1 MKEKPYKID
10 FHIHL
15 AKEEEVHPW
24 AHDWMSKW
32 EKEGGPS
39 YNYILSSPENFREFL
54 KKEGIDYAVVLAEI
68 SPITTGITTNESV
81 SKFCETLK
89 DCVIPFCNI
98 NPYLLPDPKA
108 ELIKCVKELD
118 FKGIKLYP
126 SYQQFYPNDSRI
138 YPIYETAVEFDIPVM
153 IHTGSSIFKGSR
165 LKYADPI
172 LLDDVAV
179 DFPELKILMV
189 HGGRGFWYDRAF
201 FLAQLHKNFYLE
213 ISGLPPSKLLEYFP
227 NLEKIADKVVFGSD
241 WPGVPGVKKNMDEIR
256 KLGIKEEIVDKILGL
271 NARKILKI

>member
-1 MKEKPYKID
+1 
-10 FHIHL
+10 
-15 AKEEEVHPW
+15 
-24 AHDWMSKW
+24 
-32 EKEGGPS
+32 
-39 YNYILSSPENFREFL
+39 
-54 KKEGIDYAVVLAEI
+54 
-68 SPITTGITTNESV
+68 
-81 SKFCETLK
+81 
-89 DCVIPFCNI
+89 
-98 NPYLLPDPKA
+98 
-108 ELIKCVKELD
+108 
-118 FKGIKLYP
+118 
-126 SYQQFYPNDSRI
+126 
-138 YPIYETAVEFDIPVM
+138 M